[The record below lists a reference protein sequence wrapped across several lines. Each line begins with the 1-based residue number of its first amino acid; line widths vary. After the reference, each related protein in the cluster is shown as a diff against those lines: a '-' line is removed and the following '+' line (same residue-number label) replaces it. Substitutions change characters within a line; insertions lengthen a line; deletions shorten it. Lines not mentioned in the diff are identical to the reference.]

1 MAMSAKKKKVL
12 VVGGAVALAVGAG
25 GLIWY
30 LSKRA
35 STAPAPLPPSGGTT
49 PVPAPT
55 PVPSNG
61 GTTGGQQP
69 DGGFQQAPQNGDTAI
84 QPVTGTNNGVTGDS
98 TDFGGGDAS
107 DGGSS
112 L

>member
-61 GTTGGQQP
+61 GATGRQQP
-69 DGGFQQAPQNGDTAI
+69 DGGFQQAPQNGDTAA
-84 QPVTGTNNGVTGDS
+84 TGTNTAVTPITGDS
-98 TDFGGGDAS
+98 TDFSGGQAS